1 MEEKIITVKRDIVV
15 ENYKNSTTIIFRFY
29 FLWKCNLL
37 FTEITLST
45 VMRAYFCFPSYST
58 AGN

>member
-15 ENYKNSTTIIFRFY
+15 ENYKSSTTIIFRVY

>member
-29 FLWKCNLL
+29 FL
-37 FTEITLST
+37 
-45 VMRAYFCFPSYST
+45 
-58 AGN
+58 